1 MKKVALLLLF
11 LIGGLIIYSQLGK
24 PRTYNFI
31 FPKAILEEN
40 IQNNGGLESAVEEVL
55 KESEGRYGIYIKNL
69 KTGDVYAK
77 NGHEIFEPA
86 SLYKVW
92 VMGTVFEKIKDGSIN
107 ENDKLTA
114 DIPVLNKKF
123 NISSE
128 DAEFKEGI
136 INFSIKSAIEQMITI
151 SHNYAA
157 YALIEKVGRNSI
169 EVFLREYGLRNST
182 TESNQNFK
190 TTPADLGKL
199 FEKIYR
205 EEVIDSEYSQKMIE
219 VMLRQQKNDSIPK
232 YLPEGTLIAHKT
244 GELPNIRNDGGIVYS
259 PNGDFV
265 IIILSETGD
274 VTFASDTIAKIS
286 EASYKYF
293 NR

>member
-24 PRTYNFI
+24 PRSYNFI
-31 FPKAILEEN
+31 FRSKD
-40 IQNNGGLESAVEEVL
+40 GGLESVVEEVL

-92 VMGTVFEKIKDGSIN
+92 VLAAVLTQIKEGKIS
-107 ENDKLTA
+107 ENDSITA
-114 DIPVLNKKF
+114 DVVALNKKF
-123 NISSE
+123 ESGEE
-128 DAEFKEGI
+128 DADLQTGVV
-136 INFSIKSAIEQMITI
+136 NFTIKSAIEQMITI

-157 YALIEKVGRNSI
+157 YALIEKVGRKEI
-169 EVFLREYGLRNST
+169 RKFLEKYELRESSLDTEFEST
-182 TESNQNFK
+182 AS
-190 TTPADLGKL
+190 DLGKL
-199 FEKIYR
+199 FEGIYR
-205 EEVIDSEYSQKMIE
+205 GEIIDTEYSQKMLDLL
-219 VMLRQQKNDSIPK
+219 LRQQNNDRIPK

>member
-11 LIGGLIIYSQLGK
+11 LMGGLIIYSQLGK
-24 PRTYNFI
+24 PRSYNFI
-31 FPKAILEEN
+31 FRSKDDLKNVVEN
-40 IQNNGGLESAVEEVL
+40 VL
-55 KESEGRYGIYIKNL
+55 KDSEGRYGIYIKNF
-69 KTGDVYAK
+69 KSKETYVK
-77 NGHEIFEPA
+77 NEHDKFKPA

-92 VMGTVFEKIKDGSIN
+92 VLAAVLTQIKEGKISEDDSI
-107 ENDKLTA
+107 TA
-114 DIPVLNKKF
+114 DVVALNEKF
-123 NISSE
+123 ESEEE
-128 DAEFKEGI
+128 DADLQTGVV
-136 INFSIKSAIEQMITI
+136 NFTIKSAIEQMITI

-157 YALIEKVGRNSI
+157 YALIEKVGRGEI
-169 EVFLREYGLRNST
+169 RKFLEKYGLNESSFGIEFEST
-182 TESNQNFK
+182 AS
-190 TTPADLGKL
+190 DLGKL
-199 FEKIYR
+199 FEGIYR
-205 EEVIDSEYSQKMIE
+205 GEIIDPEYSQKMLDLL
-219 VMLRQQKNDSIPK
+219 LRQQKNDRIPE

-274 VTFASDTIAKIS
+274 VAFASETIAKIS

>member
-1 MKKVALLLLF
+1 MKKVALLLL
-11 LIGGLIIYSQLGK
+11 LLMGGLIIYSQLGK

-92 VMGTVFEKIKDGSIN
+92 VMGTVFEKIKEGSIK

-128 DAEFKEGI
+128 DAEFKEGV

-157 YALIEKVGRNSI
+157 LALTEKVGSR
-169 EVFLREYGLRNST
+169 EVKEFMKRYGLVIS
-182 TESNQNFK
+182 EFGPPLK
-190 TTPADLGKL
+190 TTALELGMF
-199 FEKIYR
+199 FEKLYR
-205 EEVIDSEYSQKMIE
+205 GEVIDQQYSQKM
-219 VMLRQQKNDSIPK
+219 VDLLVRQKRNDRIPK

>member
-1 MKKVALLLLF
+1 MKKIALFLLLLM
-11 LIGGLIIYSQLGK
+11 GGLIIYSQLGK

-92 VMGTVFEKIKDGSIN
+92 VMGTVFEKIKEGSIK

-128 DAEFKEGI
+128 DAEFKEGV

-157 YALIEKVGRNSI
+157 LALTEKVGSR
-169 EVFLREYGLRNST
+169 EVKEFMKRYGLVISK
-182 TESNQNFK
+182 FGPPLK
-190 TTPADLGKL
+190 TTALELGMF
-199 FEKIYR
+199 FEKLYR
-205 EEVIDSEYSQKMIE
+205 GEVIDQQYSQKM
-219 VMLRQQKNDSIPK
+219 VDLLVRQKRNDRIPK

>member
-77 NGHEIFEPA
+77 NGHDKFEPA

-92 VMGTVFEKIKDGSIN
+92 VLGTVLTKIKEGKISEDDPI
-107 ENDKLTA
+107 TA
-114 DIPVLNKKF
+114 DVVRLNEKF
-123 NISSE
+123 ESRKE
-128 DAEFKEGI
+128 DAELKEGVL
-136 INFSIKSAIEQMITI
+136 NFSIKSATEQMIVI

-157 YALIEKVGRNSI
+157 YALIEKVGKREI
-169 EVFLREYGLRNST
+169 QKFLEKYGLNESSFGIESEST
-182 TESNQNFK
+182 AS
-190 TTPADLGKL
+190 DLGKL
-199 FEKIYR
+199 FEKIYGG
-205 EEVIDSEYSQKMIE
+205 EIIDAEYSQKMHDLL
-219 VMLRQQKNDSIPK
+219 LRQQKNDRIPK
-232 YLPEGTLIAHKT
+232 YLPEGTLVAHKT

-259 PNGDFV
+259 PKGDFV